1 VRVLISVTERET
13 THLCKRFPSGSALL
27 DPFTQALCE
36 AGLEVEECRPA
47 VATDVAQLGS
57 TWAKR
62 LGIPQRRQAWL
73 LRARYP

>member
-1 VRVLISVTERET
+1 VTERET
-13 THLCKRFPSGSALL
+13 THLGKRFPSSDAPF
-27 DPFTQALCE
+27 DPFKRALCE

-62 LGIPQRRQAWL
+62 LGIPHWRPAWL

>member
-1 VRVLISVTERET
+1 VRALISVTERET
-13 THLCKRFPSGSALL
+13 THLGKRFPSSSALL

-36 AGLEVEECRPA
+36 AGLAVEECRPA
-47 VATDVAQLGS
+47 LATDVAQLGS

-62 LGIPQRRQAWL
+62 LGIPHWRPAWL